1 MEHRFHVRQHS
12 FLFSQNRG
20 CAVVCTEV
28 EVNKHMV
35 GSINEILATRARATF
50 SHRINF
56 EAVGYKTLP
65 KMKTWCDENCQGLWR
80 NEQVHAL
87 YFQFENDRDAT
98 MFMLRWGT
106 AEGNKL
112 K

>member
-1 MEHRFHVRQHS
+1 
-12 FLFSQNRG
+12 
-20 CAVVCTEV
+20 
-28 EVNKHMV
+28 VNKHMV

-56 EAVGYKTLP
+56 DKVGYETLP

>member
-1 MEHRFHVRQHS
+1 MRVATVQ
-12 FLFSQNRG
+12 
-20 CAVVCTEV
+20 
-28 EVNKHMV
+28 
-35 GSINEILATRARATF
+35 EIMATRARATF
-50 SHRINF
+50 SYRINF
-56 EAVGYKTLP
+56 EKVGYETLP
-65 KMKTWCDENCQGLWR
+65 KMKAWCEENCKDLWR

-87 YFQFENDRDAT
+87 YFQFAEERDAT

>member
-1 MEHRFHVRQHS
+1 MALGLE
-12 FLFSQNRG
+12 RG
-20 CAVVCTEV
+20 LR
-28 EVNKHMV
+28 V
-35 GSINEILATRARATF
+35 GSVNEILATRSRATF

-56 EAVGYKTLP
+56 DTIGYESLDP
-65 KMKTWCDENCQGLWR
+65 MREWCKDNCTGLWR
-80 NEQVHAL
+80 LEHVHAL

-98 MFMLRWGT
+98 MFMLRWGG

>member
-1 MEHRFHVRQHS
+1 
-12 FLFSQNRG
+12 
-20 CAVVCTEV
+20 
-28 EVNKHMV
+28 MV

-56 EAVGYKTLP
+56 DKVGYETLP